1 MGTQQRFEIVSFSFD
16 QVDDSAQA
24 MPFLFAEQKVLQHIL
39 DVRLAPNPFY
49 IDQLRELTG
58 LDVAVK
64 KFVLKHLTS
73 ETWVWMQSEI
83 ERFMRQVV
91 LEGHSA
97 PPVVLRF
104 CFGCTGGRHRS
115 VASAEHYY
123 RALQSYL
130 GAKCGQISI
139 RHLQLERLGIV
150 KPPPGSQAGIIS
162 PVQ

>member
-1 MGTQQRFEIVSFSFD
+1 MTAQQRIEIVSFSFD
-16 QVDDSAQA
+16 QVDTDGK
-24 MPFLFAEQKVLQHIL
+24 MPFLFAEPEVLQHIL
-39 DVRLAPNPFY
+39 DVRLTPNPY
-49 IDQLRELTG
+49 YVDQLRELTG
-58 LDVAVK
+58 LNDAVQE
-64 KFVLKHLTS
+64 FVLKHLTS

-83 ERFMRQVV
+83 ERFKAQVV

-123 RALQSYL
+123 RALQSHL
-130 GAKCGQISI
+130 GAECGQISI

-150 KPPPGSQAGIIS
+150 KPPPGSQAGIIN